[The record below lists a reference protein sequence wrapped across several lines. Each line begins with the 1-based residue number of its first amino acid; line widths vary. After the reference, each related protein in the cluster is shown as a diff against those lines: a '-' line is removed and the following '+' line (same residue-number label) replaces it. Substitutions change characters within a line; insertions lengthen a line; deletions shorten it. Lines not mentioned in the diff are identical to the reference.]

1 MEVLK
6 LHPEAMLAVKSLLDS
21 VENVD
26 VDFQEIMNCNA
37 MDRAQLEDAV
47 AAISLQAEGQRLGG
61 SRGPSNTL
69 PLPRN
74 RTLEKGR
81 YSPLESVT
89 LRPDAESPHA
99 NLCLTLAQV
108 PCTSALSDLSSFYLL
123 VKLIPTSIAGCSML
137 PCW

>member
-26 VDFQEIMNCNA
+26 VDFQEIKNCNA

-47 AAISLQAEGQRLGG
+47 AAIALQAGGHRGLEGAEVLPTSFRFRGIG
-61 SRGPSNTL
+61 SW
-69 PLPRN
+69 
-74 RTLEKGR
+74 KKAC
-81 YSPLESVT
+81 YSSLESVT

-99 NLCLTLAQV
+99 NLCLTLA
-108 PCTSALSDLSSFYLL
+108 
-123 VKLIPTSIAGCSML
+123 
-137 PCW
+137 